1 MPIDA
6 RYHEQVR
13 LIVSLLPFLNSE
25 PCFALKDGTAINLFV
40 QPIPRLSGDFDLAYL
55 PMEPRDEA
63 LQRCREALQRLVE
76 AFSAVNDLGAVQRRT
91 LRYSSLSV

>member
-13 LIVSLLPFLNSE
+13 LLVSLLPFPNSG
-25 PCFALKDGTAINLFV
+25 PCFALKDCRAINLFV
-40 QPIPRLSGDFDLAYL
+40 QPIPRVSGDFDLAYL
-55 PMEPRDEA
+55 PLEPRDEA
-63 LQRCREALQRLVE
+63 LRRCREALRLVE

-91 LRYSSLSV
+91 LRSSSLSV